1 VTPANAAGAA
11 KNRVLVIEDDKD
23 IALGIRLVLTRNGF
37 EVSGA
42 GDGREGLR
50 AFYRMRPDLVVLD
63 IGLPALDGWA
73 VLERIRDIS
82 DVPVLILTARGQES
96 EKVRGLHGGAD
107 DYLTKPFGNAELAAR
122 VATLLRRPRASQPDE
137 IFDDGRV
144 RVNFASHEVTV
155 DGATVDLTP
164 IEFRLLAALV
174 RNRGQ
179 TLTPGK
185 LLELAWNDPF
195 GVGPDRVKYG
205 VMRLRRKLAGTADS
219 GIEAVRGFGYRYR
232 NRPAP
237 G

>member
-1 VTPANAAGAA
+1 MTPAKAGGGAT
-11 KNRVLVIEDDKD
+11 NRVLVIEDDED

-37 EVSGA
+37 EVTGA
-42 GDGREGLR
+42 ADGREGLR
-50 AFYRMRPDLVVLD
+50 TFHRMRPDLVVLD

-122 VATLLRRPRASQPDE
+122 AATLLRRQRASQPAQ

-144 RVNFASHEVTV
+144 RVNFDSHEVSV
-155 DGATVDLTP
+155 DGSTVDLTP

>member
-1 VTPANAAGAA
+1 VTAAKADGAA
-11 KNRVLVIEDDKD
+11 KNRVLVIEDDAD

-73 VLERIRDIS
+73 VLERIRDVS

-155 DGATVDLTP
+155 DGAAVDLTP

-205 VMRLRRKLAGTADS
+205 VMRLRRKLAGTAGS

-232 NRPAP
+232 NRPAS